1 MVQGTVRK
9 KDSINATV
17 SPSLKKKVVEL
28 VESGEYSS
36 MSDVV
41 TQALTKFFA
50 SRNLKTAS
58 KTEQIITEEP
68 TKVDT
73 DQFEREIWM
82 QKGITF
88 QKMGRLE
95 DAIKCFDKALGIEPG
110 PA

>member
-41 TQALTKFFA
+41 TQALTI
-50 SRNLKTAS
+50 N
-58 KTEQIITEEP
+58 
-68 TKVDT
+68 
-73 DQFEREIWM
+73 
-82 QKGITF
+82 
-88 QKMGRLE
+88 
-95 DAIKCFDKALGIEPG
+95 KAECPCLQTWDECRQYP
-110 PA
+110 